1 MHISGQSIVRQ
12 QKRSLTNR
20 RQRSVV
26 PAPIA
31 LRTDSHLLEND
42 AVLAL
47 RRGLPA
53 RAGTG
58 VAGARL
64 RAGLRPRSP
73 DNPGTIPS
81 GRRAPFPHRR
91 WPPARA
97 LEVEKRVGPHPE
109 TKMVGNMPYTPRVK
123 QVMNIIHQRTTK
135 RLRHVIVGNKVN
147 GVIALN
153 RPIGTEAA
161 AGQTLLRD
169 PDPLPTHHKEALCWE
184 ISSLSPKLTTRRKA
198 PRFLLHR

>member
-81 GRRAPFPHRR
+81 GRRALF
-91 WPPARA
+91 
-97 LEVEKRVGPHPE
+97 L
-109 TKMVGNMPYTPRVK
+109 T
-123 QVMNIIHQRTTK
+123 
-135 RLRHVIVGNKVN
+135 
-147 GVIALN
+147 
-153 RPIGTEAA
+153 A
-161 AGQTLLRD
+161 AGHLLELWRWRSVSARILRQRWLETCRTR
-169 PDPLPTHHKEALCWE
+169 PE
-184 ISSLSPKLTTRRKA
+184 SSRL
-198 PRFLLHR
+198 